1 MMTGKTTDP
10 IPVPLVVLFLLAA
23 FLIRSWADSL
33 LVQRGT
39 APAIAAYL
47 SYLLVPACLA
57 VLLWPAPQMKMALL
71 RRLFSTA
78 GTSLRTC
85 LYAVLTGA
93 LLRLVYW
100 AQLVAGVS
108 TGAYASGGPPGPLQ
122 PEFSFACPTIAVL
135 LLGLLVMG
143 IVTPLVEE
151 FMHRG
156 LIQSALHPKGPLLAI
171 VTSALLFTAF
181 HRPSTWGF
189 VLLAGLVLGTLF
201 WKTGTL
207 WLPVIAHATTN
218 AISEIDWKCLQGRW
232 NPPADALPMW
242 PVAATAFFV
251 LALSLAALAFI
262 LCKKIPGSQKLPG
275 SEQITERV
283 RPAQ

>member
-1 MMTGKTTDP
+1 MIRKTTDP
-10 IPVPLVVLFLLAA
+10 IPVLLVLLFLLAA
-23 FLIRSWADSL
+23 FLIRSWTDSL

-39 APAIAAYL
+39 APAVADHL

-57 VLLWPAPQMKMALL
+57 VMLWPALQTKVTLL
-71 RRLFSTA
+71 RRLFRTA
-78 GTSLRTC
+78 GTSLQTC
-85 LYAVLTGA
+85 LYAVLIGA

-100 AQLVAGVS
+100 AQLVTGVA
-108 TGAYASGGPPGPLQ
+108 TGVYASGGPPGPLE
-122 PEFSFACPTIAVL
+122 PEFTFACPTFAVL
-135 LLGLLVMG
+135 LLGFFVMA

-171 VTSALLFTAF
+171 GTSALLFTAF
-181 HRPSTWGF
+181 HRQSTWGF

-201 WKTGTL
+201 WKTRTL

-218 AISEIDWKCLQGRW
+218 GISEIDWKCLQGRW
-232 NPPADALPMW
+232 NPPADALPLW
-242 PVAATAFFV
+242 PVAATASLV

-262 LCKKIPGSQKLPG
+262 LCKKIPGSKMLPG
-275 SEQITERV
+275 CEQITERV